1 MRNIVIFINP
11 PNSDDFFASLET
23 GEESV
28 AKGVQHTDWAN
39 FPHLGVLSLAS
50 YVNKFG
56 YEAVYFDGVAVS
68 INELFLYIRENAER
82 VLAVCLSA
90 ITANF
95 NSCLHVGEFVKS
107 VDENIKTIFGNDHFS
122 VMHNKIIK
130 RYRSVDYGVVGNE
143 VYQTLKCLLDNI
155 RDHGCV
161 SRRLPSLVTKDILVP
176 DEGRE
181 EEINYHI
188 DYSLIDRVFD
198 HTGVYNNNFQMRLTG
213 RIHDLTQRFVMS
225 GVPVEI
231 ARGCIKFNG
240 NDACSFCSI
249 QYGGMW
255 RNYLD
260 HDQAWSA
267 IKAACDNG
275 YDYLYITADELPLT
289 FGRLLLDMDKFKPK
303 WWLDLP
309 PHKRPMLV
317 GYARADGMEKKNVME
332 AMANIG
338 FKILFVGIDAGAM
351 KSLQALKKPLR
362 KKDVIA
368 SSESMYMANLN
379 AIENARRFGVNIKAG
394 FVLGHIGMNKE
405 LLYENVREYKNILS
419 MGRDVI
425 VSADV
430 EMLSPEPGSK
440 DYECLISPEVAKR
453 EAKALGLEIAED
465 AVLNEM
471 ACYYKDKDIFDR
483 EAAINDYIRAMMP
496 TLCKGDIA
504 AVRDEIR
511 AYSKSLGIVVGDEL

>member
-1 MRNIVIFINP
+1 MRNIVIFVNP
-11 PNSDDFFASLET
+11 ANSDDFFAGLEN
-23 GEESV
+23 GDGSV

-39 FPHLGVLSLAS
+39 FPHLGILSLAS
-50 YVNKFG
+50 YVSMFG
-56 YEAVYFDGVAVS
+56 YESVYFDGVAVS
-68 INELFLYIRENAER
+68 IDELYAYVGENSDKI
-82 VLAVCLSA
+82 LAVCFSA

-95 NSCLHVGEFVKS
+95 NSCLYIGEFVKS
-107 VDENIKTIFGNDHFS
+107 VDGSIKTIFGNDHFS
-122 VMHNKIIK
+122 VMHEKIMQ
-130 RYRSVDYGVVGNE
+130 RYWSVDYGVVGNE
-143 VYQTLKCLLDNI
+143 VYQTLKALLDAI
-155 RDHGCV
+155 RDHGDISC
-161 SRRLPSLVTKDILVP
+161 RLPSLVTKDIVSP
-176 DEGRE
+176 GEGRE
-181 EEINYHI
+181 EEINHYV
-188 DYSLIDRVFD
+188 DYSLIDGVFD
-198 HTGVYNNNFQMRLTG
+198 HASVYKKNFQARLTG
-213 RIHDLTQRFVMS
+213 RIHDLTQRFVTS

-231 ARGCIKFNG
+231 ARGCIKFSG
-240 NDACSFCSI
+240 DDACSFCSI

-255 RNYLD
+255 RNHL
-260 HDQAWSA
+260 HHEQAWGA
-267 IKAACDNG
+267 IKTAHDNG

-309 PHKRPMLV
+309 IHKRPMLV
-317 GYARADGMEKKNVME
+317 GYARADGMEKSHVME

-379 AIENARRFGVNIKAG
+379 AMENARRFGVKIKAG
-394 FVLGHIGMNKE
+394 FVLGHVGMDKE

-440 DYECLISPEVAKR
+440 DYEYLINPEVARR

-465 AVLNEM
+465 AVLNEV
-471 ACYYKDKDIFDR
+471 ACYYKDKDAFDR

>member
-1 MRNIVIFINP
+1 MRNIVIFVNP
-11 PNSDDFFASLET
+11 ANSDDFFASLEG
-23 GEESV
+23 GEGSV

-50 YVNKFG
+50 YVSKFG
-56 YEAVYFDGVAVS
+56 YESVYFDGVAVAVD
-68 INELFLYIRENAER
+68 ELYAYIRENADQ

-95 NSCLHVGEFVKS
+95 NSCLYIGEFVKS
-107 VDENIKTIFGNDHFS
+107 VDGNIKTIFGNDHFS
-122 VMHNKIIK
+122 VMHEKIMQ
-130 RYRSVDYGVVGNE
+130 RYWSVDYGVVGNE
-143 VYQTLKCLLDNI
+143 VYQTLKDLLDTI
-155 RDHGCV
+155 RDHGDI
-161 SRRLPSLVTKDILVP
+161 SRRLPSLVTKKIINP
-176 DEGRE
+176 EGGGE
-181 EEINYHI
+181 EGVNYYI
-188 DYSLIDRVFD
+188 DYSLIDRVFE
-198 HTGVYNNNFQMRLTG
+198 HTCVYKKNFQARLTG
-213 RIHDLTQRFVMS
+213 RIHDLTQRFVTS

-240 NDACSFCSI
+240 DDACSFCSI

-255 RNYLD
+255 RNYLN
-260 HDQAWSA
+260 HEQAWDA
-267 IKAACDNG
+267 IKTAHDNG

-309 PHKRPMLV
+309 LHQRPMLV
-317 GYARADGMEKKNVME
+317 GYARADGMEKGNVME

-368 SSESMYMANLN
+368 SSENMYMANIN
-379 AIENARRFGVNIKAG
+379 AMENARRFGVKVKAG

-405 LLYENVREYKNILS
+405 LLGENVREYKKILA

-440 DYECLISPEVAKR
+440 DYEYLISPEVAKR
-453 EAKALGLEIAED
+453 EAKSLGLEISADPILIEV
-465 AVLNEM
+465 AG
-471 ACYYKDKDIFDR
+471 YYKEKDVFDR
-483 EAAINDYIRAMMP
+483 DIAINDYVRAMMP
-496 TLCKGDIA
+496 DLCKDDIA

-511 AYSKSLGIVVGDEL
+511 SYSKSLGIVIGDEL